1 MSRPLTLVLDVTER
15 CNLRCVMCHFARVER
30 IHFPP
35 FDRLPADHGNMSA
48 ALFERI
54 ARQFFPYARR
64 VALACA
70 AEPLMHPR
78 FAALLGIAARYG
90 VPELWF
96 PTNLLALTEAT
107 AEAIARGRLST
118 VAVSIDGVRK
128 ETYEKIRA
136 GATWERLHGKLRM
149 LCEAQR
155 SARTRPPRLRVIFT
169 WMRSNRSELRELPAF
184 AESLGARELDVRF
197 VAPAVGV
204 DLSSETLA
212 GDDVHATSARR
223 HAMPCAADCVS
234 RPGRSSRSVRAPC
247 RRGWRGGGGACG
259 RGSIAW
265 KTCCWDGARPNA
277 CWSSAR
283 TARSSVASMRGSRW
297 GLRAPRWRS
306 VRGTRA
312 APAPRAGMCCM
323 RRRRWS
329 SFDGDPPGQ
338 QSGNS

>member
-1 MSRPLTLVLDVTER
+1 MLDVTER

-35 FDRLPADHGNMSA
+35 FDVVSDDHGNMSA

-64 VALACA
+64 VALGCA

-78 FAALLGIAARYG
+78 FASLLGIAARYG

-149 LCEAQR
+149 LCDAQR
-155 SARTRPPRLRVIFT
+155 AARTRPPRLRVIFT

-212 GDDVHATSARR
+212 GDDVRDDLRAAARDAVR
-223 HAMPCAADCVS
+223 RGLRLAAWPQFEE
-234 RPGRSSRSVRAPC
+234 RPRTLPARLAWRWWRVRAGLDRVEELMLGRSAPERKLVIRPNGAIFGCEHAREPLGFAGSPLAIGPRDACGACASRGNVLYDPAPVRA
-247 RRGWRGGGGACG
+247 G
-259 RGSIAW
+259 
-265 KTCCWDGARPNA
+265 
-277 CWSSAR
+277 
-283 TARSSVASMRGSRW
+283 
-297 GLRAPRWRS
+297 
-306 VRGTRA
+306 
-312 APAPRAGMCCM
+312 
-323 RRRRWS
+323 
-329 SFDGDPPGQ
+329 
-338 QSGNS
+338 